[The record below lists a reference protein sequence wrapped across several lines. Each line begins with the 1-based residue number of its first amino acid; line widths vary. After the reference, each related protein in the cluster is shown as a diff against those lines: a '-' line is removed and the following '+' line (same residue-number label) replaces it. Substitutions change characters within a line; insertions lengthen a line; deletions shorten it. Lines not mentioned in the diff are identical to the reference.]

1 MALTDNDPK
10 KQYTKYKRHVNESN
24 ERISADTVNTIQED
38 VNEQQI
44 ETNKIKD
51 KAFEERVYT
60 IFENNLYT
68 NAMFVDTIANGEYI
82 NLNECQNVT
91 IDHNKRRITLSDP
104 TKPGKIV
111 STLTYSSYGPDVELN
126 DFFVISNEETPIGTT
141 IKFYIESV
149 RGERWPILQ
158 NSLKLPMHLSNNL
171 EDGFKTIIEISPN
184 ATNESPAL
192 NCYAILYWDAKIEEN
207 LGLTNPDL
215 KRFP

>member
-126 DFFVISNEETPIGTT
+126 DFFVVSNEETPIGTT